1 METLVKE
8 NVFTRSEGLKKGYL
22 QEKKV
27 YLKPILRAGKM
38 ISDPNHKGY
47 FMWEGAS
54 KMFCLMRNNYGE
66 LISPFKDEDEQIF
79 FSKLLDVD
87 LNPRKVNDNF
97 WYDFYVRITKDHNLM
112 TGELHYDLSDPMDN
126 LRVRILKQQKE
137 IAPSWDQRFE
147 HISYKFALVDEDF
160 EEKVNTVEMDKMET
174 IWTYWGEIKNSPK
187 KMKEFLSIYYMTKK
201 VNKSVSDD
209 TNREFL
215 TSEIKKLID
224 SDSNVLCDII
234 KDEDLSTK
242 LFIYKG
248 MKAGG
253 IHREGVNTYYIVGDD
268 SKLPLNEFIS
278 HIKFLKETTDPI
290 YLKLEAQINTQKI

>member
-1 METLVKE
+1 METTVNELT
-8 NVFTRSEGLKKGYL
+8 FTKSEAIKKGYL

-38 ISDPNHKGY
+38 ITDPNHRGY

-54 KMFCLMRNNYGE
+54 KMFCLMRNTYGE
-66 LISPFKDEDEQIF
+66 LVSPFKNEEEQMF

-87 LNPRKVNDNF
+87 LNPRKVENNF
-97 WYDFYVRITKDHNLM
+97 WYDFYVRVTKDHNLM
-112 TGELHYDLSDPMDN
+112 SGELNYDLSDPMDN
-126 LRVRILKQQKE
+126 IRVRVLKQQKE

-160 EEKVNTVEMDKMET
+160 EEKVNTAEMDKMEA

-209 TNREFL
+209 TSREFL

-224 SDSNVLCDII
+224 KDSETVYTIVQD
-234 KDEDLSTK
+234 DDLPIK
-242 LFIYKG
+242 LFVYKAI
-248 MKAGG
+248 KAGG
-253 IHREGVNTYYIVGDD
+253 VYKEGVGTYYIVGDD
-268 SKLPLNEFIS
+268 TKLPLNQFVD
-278 HIKFLKETTDPI
+278 HIKFLKESTDPM
-290 YLKLEAQINTQKI
+290 YLKLEAQINTQKL